1 MKILVFLAMLFWS
14 TGLFAQWFT
23 FEVKGHIDDAEKAK
37 YAYLYSA
44 GNRNIFLKVPLVGG
58 NFKFSSTANL
68 DGSLLRWAVIFVETR
83 DNVTAAEV
91 KKNLDS
97 KTWRLGGTPKIKSI
111 ILENVDLDITKGSQI
126 NYAKIAGGG
135 TFNKQLE
142 ELGSNGNVDKI
153 NLFDFI
159 RKYPNSP
166 VSLLKLQG
174 LVNFLKVLPAA
185 KFEQIYGGSPQQMY
199 AMLSDR
205 LKQSKEGKLI
215 KTKIDEGK
223 N

>member
-1 MKILVFLAMLFWS
+1 MFK
-14 TGLFAQWFT
+14 

-44 GNRNIFLKVPLVGG
+44 GNKNLFLKVPLVDG
-58 NFKFSSTANL
+58 NFKFNSNTNL

-83 DNVTAAEV
+83 DNVTRAEV
-91 KKNLDS
+91 KNNLDS
-97 KTWRLGGTPKIKSI
+97 KTWRVGGTPNIKRI
-111 ILENVDLDITKGSQI
+111 ILENVDLAVSKGSQI

-135 TFNKQLE
+135 VFNKQLG
-142 ELGSNGNVDKI
+142 ELGDSGNADRI

-159 RKYPNSP
+159 KKYPNSP
-166 VSLLKLQG
+166 VSLLNLQG
-174 LVNFLKVLPAA
+174 AVKFLKVLPAA
-185 KFEQIYGGSPQQMY
+185 KFEQIYGGSAQQMY

-223 N
+223 K

>member
-1 MKILVFLAMLFWS
+1 MKILVFLAMLIWS
-14 TGLFAQWFT
+14 TSLFAQLFT
-23 FEVKGHIDDAEKAK
+23 FEVKGHIEDAERAK

-44 GNRNIFLKVPLVGG
+44 GNKNLFLKVPLVGG
-58 NFKFSSTANL
+58 NFKFNSNANL

-91 KKNLDS
+91 KKNLNS
-97 KTWRLGGTPKIKSI
+97 NTWILGGTPKIKSI
-111 ILENVDLDITKGSQI
+111 ILENIDLEVKKGSQI

-135 TFNKQLE
+135 VFNKQLE
-142 ELGSNGNVDKI
+142 ELDANGNVNKI

-159 RKYPNSP
+159 KKYPNSP
-166 VSLLKLQG
+166 VSLLKLKG

-199 AMLSDR
+199 VMLSDH

-215 KTKIDEGK
+215 KTKIDEVK
-223 N
+223 K